1 MSETMFAVQPIE
13 REALKQLIL
22 DALLC
27 SSHSAGGN
35 ALDHIADALYS
46 AGVVVS
52 SVEEKRKAPVKRKYG
67 TYQNVR
73 LTDEEN
79 ERLHSDYPGKA
90 KEAIDCL
97 SEYMKMTGKSYKDH
111 NLALR
116 KWVFD
121 ALDEVGYKG
130 VYNFEL
136 VQKMGVMTDEFL
148 AFTGKY
154 LREFIERRGNMK

>member
-1 MSETMFAVQPIE
+1 MSETMTAIQPIE

-27 SSHSAGGN
+27 SSHSTGGN
-35 ALDHIADALYS
+35 TLDHIADALYS

-52 SVEEKRKAPVKRKYG
+52 SNEEKKKAPVKRKYG

-90 KEAIDCL
+90 KEAIDYL

-121 ALDEVGYKG
+121 ALDERAYRDKKKAEAIRQEEGRL
-130 VYNFEL
+130 NFNLDDIFE
-136 VQKMGVMTDEFL
+136 KP
-148 AFTGKY
+148 
-154 LREFIERRGNMK
+154 

>member
-1 MSETMFAVQPIE
+1 MSETMSAVQPIE
-13 REALKQLIL
+13 REALKKIIL

-46 AGVVVS
+46 AGVVS
-52 SVEEKRKAPVKRKYG
+52 SADGEKKAAPVKKKYG

-73 LTDEEN
+73 LTDAEN
-79 ERLHSDYPGKA
+79 ERLHEDFPGRA
-90 KEAIDCL
+90 KEAIDYL

-121 ALDEVGYKG
+121 ALNERAYRNKKKAETIRQEEERLDF
-130 VYNFEL
+130 NLDDFFE
-136 VQKMGVMTDEFL
+136 TP
-148 AFTGKY
+148 
-154 LREFIERRGNMK
+154 